1 MQLTLFGSFS
11 ILVEQNGFINIS
23 NSTAFPFFIVN
34 ISGCILNSY
43 LSFFSLTDSW
53 IFNSF
58 SPLFPIHNKSLLSSF
73 TGILSSSKLII
84 KTSTIF

>member
-34 ISGCILNSY
+34 ISGCILN
-43 LSFFSLTDSW
+43 
-53 IFNSF
+53 
-58 SPLFPIHNKSLLSSF
+58 
-73 TGILSSSKLII
+73 
-84 KTSTIF
+84 